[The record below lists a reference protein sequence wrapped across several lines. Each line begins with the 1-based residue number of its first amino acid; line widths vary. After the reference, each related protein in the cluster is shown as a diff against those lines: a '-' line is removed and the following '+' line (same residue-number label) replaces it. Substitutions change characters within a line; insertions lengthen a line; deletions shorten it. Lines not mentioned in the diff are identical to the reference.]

1 MSPDIRNVTNSS
13 FHRDFKI
20 SSHLALVKSSVYPKG
35 IIFYKDR
42 LRKPLNQKSYS
53 FDRTAALEVGY
64 LGEATSCPDKIL
76 NFHQV
81 LLTYL
86 YPLEVILELPPIPG
100 TSVPLNV
107 LPSHF

>member
-20 SSHLALVKSSVYPKG
+20 SSHLAPVKSSVYPKG

-64 LGEATSCPDKIL
+64 LGKQPAALIK
-76 NFHQV
+76 
-81 LLTYL
+81 YL
-86 YPLEVILELPPIPG
+86 IFIK
-100 TSVPLNV
+100 
-107 LPSHF
+107 FF